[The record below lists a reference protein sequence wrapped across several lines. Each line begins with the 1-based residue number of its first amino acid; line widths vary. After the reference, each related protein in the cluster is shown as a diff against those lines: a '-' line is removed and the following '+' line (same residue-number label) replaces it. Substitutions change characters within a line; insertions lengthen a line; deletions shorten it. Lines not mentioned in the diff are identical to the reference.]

1 MRKLNKKEKLIIL
14 DWFLLEKQASQLKK
28 QAEFLKKDVD
38 YIIEEAGLKEKINIE
53 LKDQMPFY
61 LMKSESIV
69 FDSTKFRTE
78 KPKLYE
84 QYKTKTQSKLLKDYL
99 WNS

>member
-53 LKDQMPFY
+53 LKDKAPFY

-69 FDSTKFRTE
+69 FDSTKFRNE

-99 WNS
+99 